1 MGRAREIHCMPLSGF
16 KQTIEVGFDGAF
28 ELVNVRSLAKLIKA
42 MYLGSATRTL
52 SARNRRLI
60 EKSGLFDAGWYLKHA
75 PEAAASKLDPL
86 EHYFYVG
93 WKKGLSPS
101 PHFDAAWYRAFYN
114 DVGAAGWEPL
124 LHFIRYGKSR
134 GRSQRGIGGSIY
146 DGFES
151 LGDDCEFGNVQRHF
165 GSNKLGLFRFTATD
179 IDGLIAAFDHGL
191 DRLISDDTVEIVR
204 EHGEYRTRVAPYGML
219 FHTHVATAA
228 ATLGDIKAHEVRRLR
243 LLARKFVEDLEEGR
257 KIFVYKA
264 EQISVAKMLE
274 LASRLRRFGPNHLL
288 CVTATRDARKLGRLD
303 VLSETLALGYV
314 DRFDW
319 DMSKCSVALW
329 ENICLQAH
337 ALWQRPERT
346 ALVA

>member
-1 MGRAREIHCMPLSGF
+1 MLLSGF
-16 KQTIEVGFDGAF
+16 RQTIGVGFGGAF
-28 ELVNVRSLAKLIKA
+28 DLVNVRGIAKLIKA
-42 MYLGSATRTL
+42 MYQASATRRLT
-52 SARNRRLI
+52 SRNRRLI
-60 EKSGLFDAGWYLKHA
+60 EKSGLFDASWYLKQT

-93 WKKGLSPS
+93 WKEGRSPS

-134 GRSQRGIGGSIY
+134 GRSQRGIGGSIF
-146 DGFES
+146 DAFES
-151 LGDDCEFGNVQRHF
+151 LGDDCEFGNVQRQF
-165 GSNKLGLFRFTATD
+165 GSNKLGLFRFAATD

-191 DRLISDDTVEIVR
+191 DRLICDDTIEIVR

-243 LLARKFVEDLEEGR
+243 LLARKFVEDLEEGH
-257 KIFVYKA
+257 KIFVYKS
-264 EQISVAKMLE
+264 EKISVAKMQE
-274 LASRLRRFGPNHLL
+274 LASRLRHFGPNHLL
-288 CVTATRDARKLGRLD
+288 CITLTQDARKLGRLD
-303 VLSETLALGYV
+303 VLSQTLALGYI

-319 DMSKCSVALW
+319 DMSLCSVELW
-329 ENICLQAH
+329 DNICLQAH
-337 ALWQRPERT
+337 ALWQRFEE
-346 ALVA
+346 AAVA

>member
-1 MGRAREIHCMPLSGF
+1 MIRWSTIFTSVGRRAC
-16 KQTIEVGFDGAF
+16 
-28 ELVNVRSLAKLIKA
+28 
-42 MYLGSATRTL
+42 
-52 SARNRRLI
+52 
-60 EKSGLFDAGWYLKHA
+60 
-75 PEAAASKLDPL
+75 
-86 EHYFYVG
+86 
-93 WKKGLSPS
+93 SPS

-165 GSNKLGLFRFTATD
+165 GSNKLGLFRFAATD
-179 IDGLIAAFDHGL
+179 IDGLIAAFDQGL

-257 KIFVYKA
+257 KIFVYKS
-264 EQISVAKMLE
+264 EQIPVAKMLE
-274 LASRLRRFGPNHLL
+274 LASRFRRFGANHLL

-303 VLSETLALGYV
+303 MLSETLALGYI